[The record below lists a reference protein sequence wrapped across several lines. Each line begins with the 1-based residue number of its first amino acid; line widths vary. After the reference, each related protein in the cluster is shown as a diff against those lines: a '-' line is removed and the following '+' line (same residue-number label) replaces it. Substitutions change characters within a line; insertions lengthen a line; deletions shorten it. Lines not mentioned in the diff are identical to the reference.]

1 MHVVTFRNINIK
13 WEEILCIIFSF
24 FLVAQKLKNV
34 KLIKEKF
41 SFSYCLHI
49 SSKFIP
55 PLLLL
60 LLSYNYSETLGLCQS
75 IEIKSTSETL
85 YILLIDFLSIN
96 SFGKEDL
103 SVLLSTDPL
112 ETLMLSAQQWIIF

>member
-1 MHVVTFRNINIK
+1 MHVATFRNINIK

-60 LLSYNYSETLGLCQS
+60 LLSYNYRETLGLCQS

-85 YILLIDFLSIN
+85 YILLIGLSIN
-96 SFGKEDL
+96 SIGKEDL
-103 SVLLSTDPL
+103 SGLLSTDPL
-112 ETLMLSAQQWIIF
+112 ET

>member
-24 FLVAQKLKNV
+24 FFVAQKLKKV

-41 SFSYCLHI
+41 CFSYCLHI

-55 PLLLL
+55 LLFLL
-60 LLSYNYSETLGLCQS
+60 LLSYSYRETLGLCQS
-75 IEIKSTSETL
+75 IKIKSISETL
-85 YILLIDFLSIN
+85 YVLLIDFLSTN
-96 SFGKEDL
+96 SFGKDDL
-103 SVLLSTDPL
+103 YVLLSTDPL
-112 ETLMLSAQQWIIF
+112 ET